1 MTDRSDGIRRQIER
15 VYASLEEPQFHFV
28 YAVLALR
35 PYDALRARLAARFA
49 VTDDTVPDD
58 DVSFGFVLDTR
69 EGRHVLRLSMIGRY
83 AMLLRMVPGAPAE
96 VVAAGTALSEDEAHI
111 VAELTRDGLDVL
123 DRATLDERV
132 PLVLFGAPKGE
143 TRLYQALFVDSDVIP
158 WERAQS

>member
-1 MTDRSDGIRRQIER
+1 MTDRSDEIHRQIER
-15 VYASLEEPQFHFV
+15 VYGSLDEPQFNFV
-28 YAVLALR
+28 YAVLATR

-49 VTDDTVPDD
+49 VTDDTWPDD

-69 EGRHVLRLSMIGRY
+69 EGRRVLRLSMIGRY

-96 VVAAGTALSEDEAHI
+96 VVAAGTTPTDDEAH
-111 VAELTRDGLDVL
+111 VMAELTRDGIDLL
-123 DRATLDERV
+123 DRATLDQRV
-132 PLVLFGAPKGE
+132 ALVLFGAPKGE